1 LHPGTHPAEGA
12 GVKVCIVGA
21 GSIGATI
28 GARLARAGSE
38 VCLIARGE
46 HLRAIRADGLAF
58 VDLVGSG
65 SGTLR
70 LAASDEPSDF
80 GPQDLVVIGL
90 KAHAVGSM
98 LPRLAPLLGSHTAVL
113 PALNGMPWWYFQRGG
128 GRYVGTQLRSLDPDG
143 TMSQALDASRIVG
156 CVVHL
161 AAEVLQPGRVQ
172 YTAGRRLII
181 GELDGSDTKRLRV
194 IADALR
200 TAGFEMEVSSDIR
213 ADMWRKLIGNL
224 SYNPVAALTGYRM
237 DQICSDEEVLQVIRA
252 VLREGMEVA
261 ERLGVSIGMTVE
273 QRIDVARQLGPARI
287 SMLQDLEAG
296 RPPELAAVVGAVIE
310 LADLTG
316 VSVPA
321 TRVLHALVQART
333 RALGIVA

>member
-1 LHPGTHPAEGA
+1 M
-12 GVKVCIVGA
+12 KVCIVGA
-21 GSIGATI
+21 GSIGASI
-28 GARLARAGSE
+28 GARLARADNE

-46 HLRAIRADGLAF
+46 HLRAIRADGLRF

-80 GPQDLVVIGL
+80 AQQELVVIAL
-90 KAHAVGSM
+90 KAHAVGAM
-98 LPRLAPLLGSHTAVL
+98 LPRLAPLLGPQTAVL
-113 PALNGMPWWYFQRGG
+113 AALNGVPWWYFQRGG
-128 GRYVGTQLRSLDPDG
+128 GPYEGTRLRSLDPDG

-172 YTAGRRLII
+172 YTAGRRLIV
-181 GELDGSDTKRLRV
+181 GELDGSDTGRLRA

-200 TAGFEMEVSSDIR
+200 AAGFETEVSFDIR
-213 ADMWRKLIGNL
+213 ADMWRKLIGNM
-224 SYNPVAALTGYRM
+224 SFNPVAALTGYRM
-237 DQICSDEEVLQVIRA
+237 DQICCDDQALEVIRA

-261 ERLGVSIGMTVE
+261 ERLGISIGMTVE
-273 QRIDVARQLGPARI
+273 QRIGVARQLGPARI

-316 VSVPA
+316 VPVPA
-321 TRVLHALVQART
+321 TRLLHALVQARA
-333 RALGIVA
+333 RALGIAV